1 MKLSIYVDGF
11 NFYYGVYRHGPP
23 ANRAYRW
30 LNYRTLMEMVYPRD
44 TIARV
49 RIFSARVQPRP
60 HDLDQP
66 NRQMSLW
73 AANEAAA
80 RVSIHLGRFM
90 VKHQNVKVLNPE
102 LVGHRRVR
110 AELTEEK
117 GSDVNLASYL
127 LLDGFRGEYEAAVV
141 VSDDSDLVEPIR
153 MVRKELGL
161 RVGILNPQP
170 EYDSRTGKRRRRRE
184 LEQACTSG
192 FYKHLDYSLLAIC
205 QLPNP
210 VVDSNGNGIYRPE
223 RW

>member
-1 MKLSIYVDGF
+1 MKLSVYIDGF

-23 ANRAYRW
+23 VNSAFKW
-30 LNYRTLMEMVYPRD
+30 LNYRALMELAYPRD
-44 TIARV
+44 EIVRV
-49 RIFSARVQPRP
+49 RIFSAPVQARP
-60 HDLDQP
+60 KDLDQP
-66 NRQMSLW
+66 NRQKSLW
-73 AANEAAA
+73 VANEVEAG
-80 RVSIHLGRFM
+80 VSIHQGRFM
-90 VKHQNVKVLNPE
+90 IKHQQVRVMNPSQ
-102 LVGHRRVR
+102 VGHRSVV

-127 LLDGFRGEYEAAVV
+127 LLDGFRGEYDAAVV

-170 EYDSRTGKRRRRRE
+170 GFDARTGKRRRRRE

-192 FYKHLDYSLLAIC
+192 FYKHLDYSLLPLC
-205 QLPNP
+205 QLPDP
-210 VVDSNGNGIYRPE
+210 VIDGKGNTIYKPK